1 MVEEI
6 LIGRKTF
13 FIAPDFSLIP
23 ESYLEEYLELGYEC
37 YFVCNDKTLPVEY
50 KVDVIL
56 SVFKDSIVFFCI
68 DTVIHGVNW
77 EKIIFRMQK
86 KYGDKARLGVIYNKR
101 KTDAERHA
109 LERRFLFDMGLQC
122 GCIQLEYQ
130 KRNNFALIEKVL
142 FANQARGRRM
152 SVRAICDGDCN
163 YTITTKHGR
172 ITGKVNDISMTHFS
186 ITLQENE
193 CDTKLY
199 EKVCEIVLGVKGVFI
214 RTDAVLYMSRPVKD
228 GILNIFMFVD
238 KMGHQGLDSRNQA
251 NLLPK
256 LYSILHENCDNLLK
270 KLFETT
276 RRKLIEENKEE
287 F

>member
-130 KRNNFALIEKVL
+130 KRN
-142 FANQARGRRM
+142 
-152 SVRAICDGDCN
+152 
-163 YTITTKHGR
+163 
-172 ITGKVNDISMTHFS
+172 
-186 ITLQENE
+186 
-193 CDTKLY
+193 
-199 EKVCEIVLGVKGVFI
+199 
-214 RTDAVLYMSRPVKD
+214 
-228 GILNIFMFVD
+228 
-238 KMGHQGLDSRNQA
+238 
-251 NLLPK
+251 
-256 LYSILHENCDNLLK
+256 K
-270 KLFETT
+270 K
-276 RRKLIEENKEE
+276 I
-287 F
+287 

>member
-109 LERRFLFDMGLQC
+109 HRLRRRHGHPD
-122 GCIQLEYQ
+122 
-130 KRNNFALIEKVL
+130 RP
-142 FANQARGRRM
+142 ARPSGRRPWCA
-152 SVRAICDGDCN
+152 RDGGSGRRQGRRPRERGIKSGIETAKKAPGGSPALYFCVLPPKKRLQRTPVGWRHVPRPT
-163 YTITTKHGR
+163 TI
-172 ITGKVNDISMTHFS
+172 
-186 ITLQENE
+186 
-193 CDTKLY
+193 
-199 EKVCEIVLGVKGVFI
+199 
-214 RTDAVLYMSRPVKD
+214 
-228 GILNIFMFVD
+228 
-238 KMGHQGLDSRNQA
+238 
-251 NLLPK
+251 
-256 LYSILHENCDNLLK
+256 
-270 KLFETT
+270 
-276 RRKLIEENKEE
+276 
-287 F
+287 